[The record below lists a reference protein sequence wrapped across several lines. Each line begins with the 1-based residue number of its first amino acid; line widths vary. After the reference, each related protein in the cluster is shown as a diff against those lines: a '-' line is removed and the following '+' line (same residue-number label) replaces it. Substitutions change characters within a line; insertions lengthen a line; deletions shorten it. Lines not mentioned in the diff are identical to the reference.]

1 MTIHGSEIAAAKD
14 RALTANTAQS
24 VRNQLMTLESSR
36 AHVRTRWIW
45 ELLQNAR
52 DAGAN
57 RDGEL
62 DVKVALDQN
71 RVVFSHNG
79 SPFTIDQIMHLI
91 YHGSTKVEDELTIG
105 QYGSGFLA
113 THLLS
118 PEIDISGVLEDGRT
132 FSFQLEREIGSP
144 EELTES
150 MNAAVIA
157 FEASLSDAEAS
168 GTAATVFSYPLDGD
182 AIDVAQAGIEALREC
197 APFIVVFNREFLG
210 IQIDFFGDV
219 TLFRKSGTIPL
230 AENGFEMIE
239 VAETSNRTDRSV
251 SYLAA
256 HGEKTSIAIPVAD
269 LDGVRTCMPI
279 VNVPRLFLG
288 FPLIGTE
295 NFSFP
300 VVINSFHFRPTPER
314 DGVFLYL
321 AEDEANRENEAVLEE
336 ACQLL
341 IRLVQYAGAHRM
353 RECYRLANIPD
364 VESHRRLGESELR
377 HLLVDTL
384 LGEIQQTP
392 MVVTASGEVLPPNQ
406 SSIAFADTPD
416 GVLEVWHL
424 LVDAQNEDDYAPKR
438 EEATGWCDAVK
449 SWSVLTDRDGPSFS
463 GVYDGRKLALWV
475 AGERK
480 VSTLESRLR
489 PGVSAIC
496 WLDRLVSFLYRN
508 FPVAIRELHIVPD
521 QNGSLHN
528 LPDLHRD
535 MEISTELKDVCDAM
549 EWPVRDNLR
558 DIRIESLAGESGAGD
573 WDNEHVVTE
582 LLVRLHERSR
592 NNPDEMFKEASTGL
606 FSWLAHHRWFDTLR
620 GFPAFAAR
628 SSDDDEAV
636 IVHLPQD
643 DHGPDQP
650 FGPIN
655 TWPEDLIPYSDLFPF
670 ERILDQHFFDALPNP
685 EIWTTLVSN
694 GLVRT
699 EVLVSRKRKIS
710 KFYPDHPV
718 SEGGGHTTQEEVAVT
733 DIWSRAEIMDRV
745 RDSQA
750 RARLFWR
757 FLLEWLAHREDGT
770 LEPQSGQCECGE
782 THRYYPTLWLQP
794 VRENDWIRMSNPD
807 GRALVSAKSL
817 AVLLRGSDWEPAAI
831 NDNPAADKLLRAI
844 GTSRYDLVF
853 EFLASDDEERTA
865 LDDALT
871 NILDSTGG
879 DIGQLEHGMQF
890 MKDLQDNP
898 DLPNELAELRM
909 RKRQMDGIRRL
920 GGHVED
926 LVRQCLEHEGFDVCR
941 TGTGSD
947 FRIEYNDIIRLELA
961 KSDSK
966 WLVEVKA
973 TQGSDVRMSG
983 IQAAKAVEQGDGFLL
998 CVVPVEVDLPD
1009 LELDMVRASMKFVQN
1024 IGPRVHAICNDLDRL
1039 EGLRQGIVVDDNSG
1053 FQLEL
1058 DNGNPRVRVA
1068 EDIWE
1073 THGFVL
1079 SELLNRL
1086 Q

>member
-1 MTIHGSEIAAAKD
+1 MTIQGNEIAAAKD

-57 RDGEL
+57 LDGEL

-71 RVVFSHNG
+71 RVAFSHNG

-132 FSFQLEREIGSP
+132 FNFRLKREIGSP

-157 FEASLSDAEAS
+157 FEASLSDAETS
-168 GTAATVFSYPLDGD
+168 GTVATEFSYPLDD
-182 AIDVAQAGIEALREC
+182 AAIEVAQAGIEALCEC
-197 APFIVVFNREFLG
+197 APFIVVFNREFSG

-219 TLFRKSGTIPL
+219 TLFRKSGTTRL
-230 AENGFEMIE
+230 AGNGLEMIE
-239 VAETSNRTDRSV
+239 VTETSNRPDRSL

-256 HGEKTSIAIPVAD
+256 HGEKTSIAIPIAD
-269 LDGVRTCMPI
+269 MDGVRMCLPT

-300 VVINSFHFRPTPER
+300 VVVNSFHFRPTPER
-314 DGVFLYL
+314 DGVFLYQ
-321 AEDEANRENEAVLEE
+321 AENEANHENEAVLEE

-341 IRLVQYAGAHRM
+341 IRLAQYAASYRM
-353 RECYRLANIPD
+353 RACYRLANITD
-364 VESHRRLGESELR
+364 VESHRWLGEGELR

-384 LGEIQQTP
+384 LEEIRQTP
-392 MVVTASGEVLPPNQ
+392 MVVTTSGEVLPPNQ

-416 GVLEVWHL
+416 AVLELWHL
-424 LVDAQNEDDYAPKR
+424 LMDAQGEDDYSPRR
-438 EEATGWCDAVK
+438 EEAAGWCDAVK

-463 GVYDGRKLALWV
+463 GVYDGRKLASWV
-475 AGERK
+475 AGQRN
-480 VSTLESRLR
+480 VSTLESTLR
-489 PGVSAIC
+489 PGISAIC
-496 WLDRLVSFLYRN
+496 WLDSLVGFLYRN
-508 FPVAIRELHIVPD
+508 FPAAIRELDIVPD

-535 MEISTELKDVCDAM
+535 MEISTELKDICDAM

-573 WDNEHVVTE
+573 WENEYVVTE
-582 LLVRLHERSR
+582 LLGRLHERAR
-592 NNPDEMFKEASTGL
+592 NNPDEMFREASTSL
-606 FSWLAHHRWFDTLR
+606 FSWLAQHHRFNTLR

-628 SSDDDEAV
+628 SSDDDGAV

-643 DHGPDQP
+643 NHGPDQP
-650 FGPIN
+650 FGPIK

-670 ERILDQHFFDALPNP
+670 ERILDQRFFDALPNL
-685 EIWTTLVSN
+685 EIWTTLVSKS
-694 GLVRT
+694 LVRT
-699 EVLVSRKRKIS
+699 EVLVSRKTEIS

-718 SEGGGHTTQEEVAVT
+718 GEEGGHTTDEAVSVT

-750 RARLFWR
+750 RARLFWQ
-757 FLLEWLAHREDGT
+757 FLLEWLAPREDGT
-770 LEPQSGQCECGE
+770 LEPHSAQCECGE
-782 THRYYPTLWLQP
+782 THRYYPTLWLEP
-794 VRENDWIRMSNPD
+794 VRENTWVRMSSTD
-807 GRALVSAKSL
+807 VRARVSAQSL
-817 AVLLRGSDWEPAAI
+817 AALLRDSDWEPASI
-831 NDNPAADKLLRAI
+831 NDNPAADKLLRALGI
-844 GTSRYDLVF
+844 SRYDLVF

-909 RKRQMDGIRRL
+909 RKRQMEGIRRL

-926 LVRQCLEHEGFDVCR
+926 LVRQSLEHEGFDVCR

-947 FRIEYNDIIRLELA
+947 FRIEYNDIVRLELA

-973 TQGSDVRMSG
+973 TQGNDVRMSG

-998 CVVPVEVDLPD
+998 CVVPVEVELPD
-1009 LELDMVRASMKFVQN
+1009 LELDMVRDSMKFVQN
-1024 IGPRVHAICNDLDRL
+1024 IGPRVHAICNDLDQL
-1039 EGLRQGIVVDDNSG
+1039 EGLRQDIVVDDDSG
-1053 FQLEL
+1053 FQLEV

-1068 EDIWE
+1068 EEIWE
-1073 THGFVL
+1073 TDGFAL
-1079 SELLNRL
+1079 SELLDRL

>member
-1 MTIHGSEIAAAKD
+1 MTIQGNEIAAAKD

-57 RDGEL
+57 LDGEL
-62 DVKVALDQN
+62 DVKVALYQD
-71 RVVFSHNG
+71 RVAFSHNG

-118 PEIDISGVLEDGRT
+118 PAIHISGVLEDGRS
-132 FSFQLEREIGSP
+132 FSFQLKRQIGSP

-150 MNAAVIA
+150 MNAAVTA
-157 FEASLSDAEAS
+157 FEASLSDAEAT

-182 AIDVAQAGIEALREC
+182 AIEVAKAGIEALRDC

-210 IQIDFFGDV
+210 ITIDFFGDV
-219 TLFRKSGTIPL
+219 TLFQKSGTTPL
-230 AENGFEMIE
+230 AKNGLEMIE
-239 VAETSNRTDRSV
+239 VVEISERTNRSL

-256 HGEKTSIAIPVAD
+256 HGEKATIAIPSADMGGVAMC
-269 LDGVRTCMPI
+269 LPTGK
-279 VNVPRLFLG
+279 VPRLFLG

-314 DGVFLYL
+314 DGVFLYM
-321 AEDEANRENEAVLEE
+321 AEDEANRENESVLEE

-341 IRLVQYAGAHRM
+341 IRLAQYAGANRM

-364 VESHRRLGESELR
+364 VESARRLGAGELR

-384 LGEIQQTP
+384 LEEIQQTP
-392 MVVTASGEVLPPNQ
+392 MVVTASGEVLPPYQ

-416 GVLEVWHL
+416 AVLELWHL
-424 LVDAQNEDDYAPKR
+424 LVDAQSEDDCAPRR

-449 SWSVLTDRDGPSFS
+449 SWGALTDRDGPSFS
-463 GVYDGRKLALWV
+463 GVYDGRKLALRV
-475 AGERK
+475 AAERK
-480 VSTLESRLR
+480 ISTLESTLS
-489 PGVSAIC
+489 PDVSAIG
-496 WLDRLVSFLYRN
+496 WLDRLVRFLYRN
-508 FPVAIRELHIVPD
+508 FPVAVRELHVVPD

-535 MEISTELKDVCDAM
+535 MEISTELKDICDAM

-573 WDNEHVVTE
+573 WDNEHVVNE
-582 LLVRLHERSR
+582 LLGRLHERSR
-592 NNPDEMFKEASTGL
+592 NNPDEIFKGASTSL

-620 GFPAFAAR
+620 GFPAFAGR

-650 FGPIN
+650 FGPVK
-655 TWPEDLIPYSDLFPF
+655 TWPADLVPYSDLFPL

-685 EIWTTLVSN
+685 EIWTMLVSK
-694 GLVRT
+694 GLIRT

-718 SEGGGHTTQEEVAVT
+718 SEGGGHTTEEEVAVT
-733 DIWSRAEIMDRV
+733 DIWSRPEIMDRV

-757 FLLEWLAHREDGT
+757 FLLEWLAPREDGT
-770 LEPQSGQCECGE
+770 LEPHSGLCECGE

-794 VRENDWIRMSNPD
+794 VRENDWIRIRNPD

-817 AVLLRGSDWEPAAI
+817 AVLLRGSDWEPAII

-844 GTSRYDLVF
+844 GISRYDLVF

-890 MKDLQDNP
+890 MKDLKDNP
-898 DLPNELAELRM
+898 ELPNELAELRM

-941 TGTGSD
+941 TGKGSD
-947 FRIEYNDIIRLELA
+947 FKIEYNDIIRLELA

-983 IQAAKAVEQGDGFLL
+983 VQADKAVEQGDGFLL
-998 CVVPVEVDLPD
+998 CVVPYEVDLPD
-1009 LELDMVRASMKFVQN
+1009 LELASVRASMTFVQN
-1024 IGPRVHAICNDLDRL
+1024 LGPRVRAICSDLDQL
-1039 EGLRQGIVVDDNSG
+1039 EGLRKDIVVDDNSG
-1053 FQLEL
+1053 IQLEV
-1058 DNGNPRVRVA
+1058 DNGNPRVRVSA
-1068 EDIWE
+1068 EIWE
-1073 THGFVL
+1073 TDGFAL
-1079 SELLNRL
+1079 SELLDKL